1 MKFGKSFIN
10 RLVGNAIGNVQVAG
24 KLAGG
29 KVAKWATA
37 KRGVERERMKAI
49 PNPWIATFPAG
60 TAAKG
65 E

>member
-10 RLVGNAIGNVQVAG
+10 RLVGNAIGYVQVAG

-37 KRGVERERMKAI
+37 M
-49 PNPWIATFPAG
+49 
-60 TAAKG
+60 
-65 E
+65 

>member
-1 MKFGKSFIN
+1 MKISPYSSN
-10 RLVGNAIGNVQVAG
+10 RLHI
-24 KLAGG
+24 KHRG